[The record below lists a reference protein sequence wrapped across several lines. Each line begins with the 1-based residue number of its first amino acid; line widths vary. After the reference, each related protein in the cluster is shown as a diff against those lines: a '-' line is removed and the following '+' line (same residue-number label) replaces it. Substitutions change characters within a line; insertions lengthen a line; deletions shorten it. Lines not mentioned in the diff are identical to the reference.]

1 MTALL
6 SGVLQVQPSQVADA
20 KHAPPAA
27 SDLHRVAKEF
37 EAIMVHELLQA
48 ANVAGG
54 GQGSYKGM
62 AVDAFANGISQAG
75 GLGLARQ
82 LEDALAR
89 NR

>member
-1 MTALL
+1 
-6 SGVLQVQPSQVADA
+6 
-20 KHAPPAA
+20 
-27 SDLHRVAKEF
+27 
-37 EAIMVHELLQA
+37 MVHELLQA

-54 GQGSYKGM
+54 GQGSCKGM